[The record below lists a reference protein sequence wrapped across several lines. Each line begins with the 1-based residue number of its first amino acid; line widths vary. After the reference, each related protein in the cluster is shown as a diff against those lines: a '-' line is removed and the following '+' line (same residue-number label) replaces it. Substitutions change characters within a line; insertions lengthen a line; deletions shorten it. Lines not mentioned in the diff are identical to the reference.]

1 MLDIFFYSSYWGLHL
16 KLFSWFSLCLLV
28 LGQAFCYKC
37 ACVCL
42 IFFPSS
48 FFWKRKL
55 FWAHHSIPTRCRAKR
70 IPTFLFLMW
79 GFAWRLQSLKYF
91 EVQRSKSLDWGGVAD
106 IYYKG
111 GVSSFCLM
119 SWPCGELGPDVVFL
133 SFLFQHDF
141 NINVQASINNCIKKT
156 CSSSFIVQSWC
167 IITDTV
173 PLAKKLTNLRFRSK
187 THRGKMW
194 RSHWITSQFGL
205 LQFFN
210 VVCSSLVT
218 QISCCIVIL
227 L

>member
-1 MLDIFFYSSYWGLHL
+1 
-16 KLFSWFSLCLLV
+16 
-28 LGQAFCYKC
+28 
-37 ACVCL
+37 
-42 IFFPSS
+42 
-48 FFWKRKL
+48 
-55 FWAHHSIPTRCRAKR
+55 
-70 IPTFLFLMW
+70 MW

-91 EVQRSKSLDWGGVAD
+91 EVQRSKSLDWGGIAD

-194 RSHWITSQFGL
+194 RSHWITSQFRL

>member
-1 MLDIFFYSSYWGLHL
+1 
-16 KLFSWFSLCLLV
+16 
-28 LGQAFCYKC
+28 
-37 ACVCL
+37 
-42 IFFPSS
+42 
-48 FFWKRKL
+48 
-55 FWAHHSIPTRCRAKR
+55 
-70 IPTFLFLMW
+70 MW

-227 L
+227 LWLRAVYCNSNQFEEQ